1 MAQNPSPFQLKLAS
15 LFLLFFILVSAS
27 FYKTSS
33 KVWSG
38 VEQQPVHAEAVVSGP
53 VEETPRT
60 MTASPP
66 SAYETVGANNS
77 LAISDGTTR
86 MDRVDKP
93 KQEVRKKKKT
103 RKASFEAATN
113 CTLLL
118 GVTVLLPEDAGK
130 RKKILLELSMALTSA
145 YLTHKDFRG
154 EAVCFGIITDDSTTV
169 TISDQARRSLQGNF
183 DDNL

>member
-1 MAQNPSPFQLKLAS
+1 MAQNPSAFQLKLAS

-38 VEQQPVHAEAVVSGP
+38 VEQQPVPAEAVVSGP
-53 VEETPRT
+53 VEETRT
-60 MTASPP
+60 ITASPP

-145 YLTHKDFRG
+145 YLTHKDFRA
-154 EAVCFGIITDDSTTV
+154 EAVCFGIITDESTTV
-169 TISDQARRSLQGNF
+169 TISDQARRSLQGKF
-183 DDNL
+183 DDKL